1 MRYKRTNERKRKEK
15 TTKTT
20 IFLDTNILRAIFI
33 SYVNG
38 EDWRSKFQL
47 PTSFRL
53 VTAQK
58 CLLEM
63 YGILKTGVLTQE
75 LACYGCTYSSSK
87 RDDSL
92 LKRVLEGNEVHD
104 IFWHSHVLEA
114 AVTLKEE
121 TANDDEHT
129 RKLRQLARWR
139 SCYEHVRSDFD
150 NFLDGEKI
158 EYVLYSML
166 FTHHEWQAKLE
177 DLAVETLIPGE
188 DIEIVLA
195 AWHLGADIFLTEDK
209 RLIRFSFSL
218 PLEPNIPAFC
228 SLANFEQT
236 LTEKQADFRTYPEA

>member
-1 MRYKRTNERKRKEK
+1 MQE
-15 TTKTT
+15 T

-38 EDWRSKFQL
+38 EDWRSKYQL

-75 LACYGCTYSSSK
+75 LAAYGCSYSLSK

-92 LKRVLEGNEVHD
+92 LKRVLDRNEFHD
-104 IFWHSHVLEA
+104 IFWHRQVLEA

-121 TANDDEHT
+121 TERDDEHT
-129 RKLRQLARWR
+129 RKLRQLVRWR
-139 SCYEHVRSDFD
+139 SCYERVRSDFES
-150 NFLDGEKI
+150 FLDAEKI
-158 EYVLYSML
+158 EYVLYGTL
-166 FTHHEWQAKLE
+166 FNHHEWQAKLE

-188 DIEIVLA
+188 DIEIVLS
-195 AWHLGADIFLTEDK
+195 AWYLGADIFLTEDK

-218 PLEPNIPAFC
+218 PLEPHIPAFC
-228 SLANFEQT
+228 SSANFEQT
-236 LTEKQADFRTYPEA
+236 LAQNREGFRTFPET